1 MVILKKEIE
10 DRQSNF
16 RQIRADTDSL
26 SSDIEDLIS
35 EVLDKKFMKEY
46 TRYSDINE
54 FIDDSPV
61 DIQSLDN
68 VQATQFNRF
77 VSKNTLFDN
86 WEEMKQ
92 KAVDE
97 WFASRAK
104 F

>member
-1 MVILKKEIE
+1 MVLLKREIE

-26 SSDIEDLIS
+26 SGDIEDLIS
-35 EVLDKKFMKEY
+35 EVLDRKFMKEY

-61 DIQSLDN
+61 DIYDLGD
-68 VQATQFNRF
+68 VQKTQFNQF